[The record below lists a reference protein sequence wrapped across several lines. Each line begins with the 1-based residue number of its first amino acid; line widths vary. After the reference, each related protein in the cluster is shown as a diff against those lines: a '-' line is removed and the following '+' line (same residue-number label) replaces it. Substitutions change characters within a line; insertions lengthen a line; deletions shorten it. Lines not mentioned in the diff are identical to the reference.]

1 MATFYKREYG
11 VELNPKTEVAILFGG
26 KAGLVELPICF
37 TNPGDTILVPDPGYP
52 DYLSG
57 VALAKAQFERMPL
70 IAENNF
76 LPDYTNIDDSIAER
90 AKLMFLNYPNN
101 PTGATASKDF
111 FDATIHFC

>member
-1 MATFYKREYG
+1 M
-11 VELNPKTEVAILFGG
+11 FGG

-57 VALAKAQFERMPL
+57 VALAKAHFERMPL

-76 LPDYTNIDDSIAER
+76 YQIIRT
-90 AKLMFLNYPNN
+90 LMPLLQSVQN
-101 PTGATASKDF
+101 
-111 FDATIHFC
+111 

>member
-57 VALAKAQFERMPL
+57 VALAKHTLKQCRLLQKITFTRLYE
-70 IAENNF
+70 
-76 LPDYTNIDDSIAER
+76 
-90 AKLMFLNYPNN
+90 
-101 PTGATASKDF
+101 
-111 FDATIHFC
+111 H

>member
-1 MATFYKREYG
+1 M
-11 VELNPKTEVAILFGG
+11 FGG

-76 LPDYTNIDDSIAER
+76 YQIIRTLMTLLQS

-111 FDATIHFC
+111 

>member
-1 MATFYKREYG
+1 M
-11 VELNPKTEVAILFGG
+11 FGG

-57 VALAKAQFERMPL
+57 VALAKAHFETMPL

-76 LPDYTNIDDSIAER
+76 YQIIQT
-90 AKLMFLNYPNN
+90 LMTLLQSVQN
-101 PTGATASKDF
+101 
-111 FDATIHFC
+111 